1 MSFLEKIKQKEFWN
15 NTLKIAIPFFI
26 FVTIISLL
34 MNSWR
39 EIFAGDFTKVAEA
52 NFTNGKWI
60 QFWSY
65 KVVLSLFYG
74 MYMTNKNM
82 K

>member
-1 MSFLEKIKQKEFWN
+1 MSFFQKLSNKEFWS
-15 NTLKIAIPFFI
+15 NTLKIAIPFFV

-39 EIFAGDFTKVAEA
+39 DILAGDFAKVVEV
-52 NFTNGKWI
+52 NFANGKWI

>member
-1 MSFLEKIKQKEFWN
+1 MSFFKKIKQKEYWQ
-15 NTLKIAIPFFI
+15 NTLKIALPFFV
-26 FVTIISLL
+26 FVTIISLI

-39 EIFAGDFTKVAEA
+39 DVFAGDFIKLIND
-52 NFTNGKWI
+52 NFSDGKWMT
-60 QFWSY
+60 FWGY
-65 KVVLSLFYG
+65 KVFLSLVYG

>member
-1 MSFLEKIKQKEFWN
+1 MSFSEKIKLKEFWQ
-15 NTLKIAIPFFI
+15 NTLKIAIPFFV

-39 EIFAGDFTKVAEA
+39 KIFAGDFAKVAET
-52 NFTNGKWI
+52 NFINGKWI

-65 KVVLSLFYG
+65 KVFLSFVYG
-74 MYMTNKNM
+74 LYMTNKNM

>member
-1 MSFLEKIKQKEFWN
+1 MSFLKKIKTKEFWN
-15 NTLKIAIPFFI
+15 NTLKVAIPFFI
-26 FVTIISLL
+26 FVTVISLL

-39 EIFAGDFTKVAEA
+39 DIFAGDFATVNEA
-52 NFTNGKWI
+52 NFSNGKWI
-60 QFWSY
+60 PFWSY

>member
-1 MSFLEKIKQKEFWN
+1 MKFINKIQLKEFWQ
-15 NTLKIAIPFFI
+15 NTLKVAVPFFI

-39 EIFAGDFTKVAEA
+39 EIFSGDFAKIVEVNFA
-52 NFTNGKWI
+52 NGMWI
-60 QFWSY
+60 QFWLY
-65 KVVLSLFYG
+65 KVIFSLGYG
-74 MYMTNKNM
+74 MYMSNKNM

>member
-1 MSFLEKIKQKEFWN
+1 MSFFKKIKQKEFWQ
-15 NTLKIAIPFFI
+15 NTFKIAIPFFI

-39 EIFAGDFTKVAEA
+39 EIFAGDFIKLVED
-52 NFTNGKWI
+52 NFSNGKWI

-65 KVVLSLFYG
+65 KVFLSLVYG

>member
-1 MSFLEKIKQKEFWN
+1 MSFFKKIKQKEYWQ
-15 NTLKIAIPFFI
+15 NTLKIALPFFV
-26 FVTIISLL
+26 FVTIISLI

-39 EIFAGDFTKVAEA
+39 DVFAGDFIKLIND
-52 NFTNGKWI
+52 NFSDGKWMT
-60 QFWSY
+60 FWGY
-65 KVVLSLFYG
+65 KIFLSLVYG

>member
-1 MSFLEKIKQKEFWN
+1 MTFSEKIKLKEFWQ
-15 NTLKIAIPFFI
+15 NTFKIAIPFFV

-39 EIFAGDFTKVAEA
+39 AILDGDFVKVAEV
-52 NFTNGKWI
+52 NFSNGKWI

-65 KVVLSLFYG
+65 KVFLSLVYG

>member
-1 MSFLEKIKQKEFWN
+1 MTFSEKIKLKEFWQ
-15 NTLKIAIPFFI
+15 NTFKIAIPFFV

-39 EIFAGDFTKVAEA
+39 SILDGDFVKVAEV
-52 NFTNGKWI
+52 NFSNGKWI

-65 KVVLSLFYG
+65 KVFLSLVYG

>member
-1 MSFLEKIKQKEFWN
+1 MSFFTKIKQKAFWQ
-15 NTLKIAIPFFI
+15 NTLKIAIPFFV
-26 FVTIISLL
+26 FVTIISLF

-39 EIFAGDFTKVAEA
+39 DIFAGDFTKVAET

-65 KVVLSLFYG
+65 KVFLSCVYG

>member
-1 MSFLEKIKQKEFWN
+1 MTFKEKKKQKEFWQ
-15 NTLKIAIPFFI
+15 NTFKIAIPFFV
-26 FVTIISLL
+26 FFTIISLL

-39 EIFAGDFTKVAEA
+39 DIYLGDFVKVVED
-52 NFTNGKWI
+52 NFTNRKWI

-65 KVVLSLFYG
+65 KIILSLGYG
-74 MYMTNKNM
+74 IYMTNKNM